1 MLFMLRGDTH
11 GDFSWLKQHMFEALD
26 PANTAFIILGD
37 CGINI
42 GKEPH
47 DSDVKRAIART

>member
-1 MLFMLRGDTH
+1 MVFMIRGDTH

-26 PANTAFIILGD
+26 PTDTAFIILGD

-42 GKEPH
+42 GK
-47 DSDVKRAIART
+47 